1 MIKSYYKK
9 KLICGI
15 DEAGRGAL
23 AGPVTISAVILP
35 KLYHNEKI
43 RDSKRLSKKKRLELF
58 NEIVNVAIDFSIVNI
73 DVQTID
79 EINIL
84 ESTFLGMNQCINEL
98 KIIPEIYLIDG
109 NRFKSEKNIN
119 YKCVIGGDNIYQS
132 IAAASILAKVSR
144 DVKMKNLNHFY
155 PKFSFNEHKGYGTK
169 KHIQEINKYGLSPV
183 HRLSFKLK
191 EKQLSLKI

>member
-1 MIKSYYKK
+1 MIKSYNKK

-35 KLYHNEKI
+35 KSYHNEKI
-43 RDSKRLSKKKRLELF
+43 KDSKRLSKKKRLELF

-98 KIIPEIYLIDG
+98 KVIPDIYLIDG
-109 NRFKSEKNIN
+109 NKFKSEKKIN
-119 YKCVIGGDNIYQS
+119 YKCVVGGDNIYQS

-144 DVKMKNLNHFY
+144 DMKMKNLNYFY

-169 KHIQEINKYGLSPV
+169 KHILAINKYGLSPI

>member
-1 MIKSYYKK
+1 MLFRS
-9 KLICGI
+9 
-15 DEAGRGAL
+15 
-23 AGPVTISAVILP
+23 
-35 KLYHNEKI
+35 
-43 RDSKRLSKKKRLELF
+43 KRLELF
-58 NEIVNVAIDFSIVNI
+58 NEIVNVAIDFSIVN
-73 DVQTID
+73 VEAQTID

-98 KIIPEIYLIDG
+98 KIIPDIYLIDG
-109 NRFKSEKNIN
+109 NKFKSEKKIN

-155 PKFSFNEHKGYGTK
+155 PKFSFNGHKGYGTK

>member
-1 MIKSYYKK
+1 MIKSYNKR

-35 KLYHNEKI
+35 KSYHNKKI
-43 RDSKRLSKKKRLELF
+43 KDSKRLSEKKRLELF

-73 DVQTID
+73 NVKTID

-98 KIIPEIYLIDG
+98 KIIPDIYLIDG
-109 NRFKSEKNIN
+109 NKFKSEKKIN
-119 YKCVIGGDNIYQS
+119 YKCVVGGDNIYQC

-144 DVKMKNLNHFY
+144 DMKMKNLNYFY
-155 PKFSFNEHKGYGTK
+155 PKFRFNEHKGYGTR
-169 KHIQEINKYGLSPV
+169 KHILAINKYGLSAI

>member
-109 NRFKSEKNIN
+109 NRFKSDKNIN

>member
-1 MIKSYYKK
+1 MIKSYNKK

-35 KLYHNEKI
+35 KSYHNEEIK
-43 RDSKRLSKKKRLELF
+43 DSKRLSKKKRLELF
-58 NEIVNVAIDFSIVNI
+58 NDIVNVAIDFSIVNI
-73 DVQTID
+73 DVKTID

-98 KIIPEIYLIDG
+98 KIIPDIYLIDG
-109 NRFKSEKNIN
+109 NKFKSEKKIN
-119 YKCVIGGDNIYQS
+119 YRCVVGGDNIYQS

-144 DVKMKNLNHFY
+144 DMKMKNLNYFY

-169 KHIQEINKYGLSPV
+169 KHIQAINKYGLSPI

>member
-1 MIKSYYKK
+1 MIKCYNKK

-35 KLYHNEKI
+35 KTYHNKKI
-43 RDSKRLSKKKRLELF
+43 KDSKRLSEKKRLELF
-58 NEIVNVAIDFSIVNI
+58 NEIINVAIDFSVVNI
-73 DVQTID
+73 DVQIID

-84 ESTFLGMNQCINEL
+84 ESTFLGMNQCINQL
-98 KIIPEIYLIDG
+98 NIIPEIYLIDG
-109 NRFKSEKNIN
+109 NKFKSEKKIN
-119 YKCVIGGDNIYQS
+119 YRCIVGGDNIYQS

-144 DVKMKNLNHFY
+144 DMKMKNLNNFY
-155 PKFSFNEHKGYGTK
+155 PKFNFNENKGYGTK
-169 KHIQEINKYGLSPV
+169 KHIQVINKYGLSPF

-191 EKQLSLKI
+191 EKQLSLKN

>member
-1 MIKSYYKK
+1 MIKSYNKK

-35 KLYHNEKI
+35 KSYNNEKI
-43 RDSKRLSKKKRLELF
+43 KDSKRLSKKKRLELF

-73 DVQTID
+73 DVQIID

-98 KIIPEIYLIDG
+98 KIIPDIYLIDG
-109 NRFKSEKNIN
+109 NKFKSEKKIN
-119 YKCVIGGDNIYQS
+119 YRCVVGGDNIYQS

-144 DVKMKNLNHFY
+144 DMKMKNLNYFY

-169 KHIQEINKYGLSPV
+169 KHIQAINKYGLSPI